1 MARLSKNVLINLR
14 LMKNKDFTSFF
25 NDMHLSYS
33 KLVVIRGLASR
44 SGSNIH
50 SSRFCST
57 SSVGTSST
65 PEIIPDSEK
74 EEKEHDLALFPNP
87 SDLNKF
93 VPHCEPVRN
102 EDVRRLQE
110 FVNHSKRLL
119 ILTGAGIS
127 TESGIPD
134 YRSEGVGLYARST
147 NRPVQYQD
155 FVKDPNIRQ
164 RYWARNYVGW
174 PKFGFFLPNKSHVA
188 LAEWERKGKVHWL
201 VTQNVDAL
209 HYKAGSKNV
218 TELHGSAHRVMC
230 LGCDHKMTRPEMQ
243 VLIESYNPNWS
254 AQSDEI
260 APDADVQLTQDQ
272 IDGFKVPPCPSCGGP
287 LKPEITF
294 FGDNVLKPIVEFV
307 HDKVKESDSLL
318 FVGTSLQVYS
328 GYRFAAAAKDQG
340 KPMAILNIGPT
351 RADKLA
357 HLQIHGKCGD
367 ILPKIQIW
375 R

>member
-1 MARLSKNVLINLR
+1 MPGRALKRVKVNYPCNICKHTCDESQCEEPSVLCDACDNWVHISCEQIST
-14 LMKNKDFTSFF
+14 KDLCYLDGDHPYTCS
-25 NDMHLSYS
+25 
-33 KLVVIRGLASR
+33 VCIRTADGP
-44 SGSNIH
+44 
-50 SSRFCST
+50 T
-57 SSVGTSST
+57 
-65 PEIIPDSEK
+65 D
-74 EEKEHDLALFPNP
+74 AL
-87 SDLNKF
+87 
-93 VPHCEPVRN
+93 
-102 EDVRRLQE
+102 
-110 FVNHSKRLL
+110 KRLKQS
-119 ILTGAGIS
+119 GAGIS

-201 VTQNVDAL
+201 ITQNVDAL

-230 LGCDHKMTRPEMQ
+230 LICDHKMTRPEMQ

-340 KPMAILNIGPT
+340 KPIAILNIGPT